1 MDIDDD
7 FMKRAGGSS
16 IFAKQNDLEGLED
29 NPMDEEPAFN
39 NAAEVVGD
47 QPMIDDSEEPQP
59 PFKLT
64 ITEYDEIAQRLESS
78 LKSLDLVKQ

>member
-29 NPMDEEPAFN
+29 NPMEEPAFN
-39 NAAEVVGD
+39 AAAEVVED